1 MRFGKKKENTEKSID
16 MTQIYENEEKMAAAA
31 KDLMNIAASLDASDK
46 NLSQIS
52 ENLSAYAGE
61 LAELSNSNL
70 EIIQASSASMNQVS
84 SSMDTT
90 VSMLQQI
97 SEGSNN
103 LLEQN
108 QESQTLLDA
117 VIALK
122 NEVVSDTQETNIKI
136 NQLAELA
143 IEVDKIVES
152 VQNIAN
158 QTNLLALNA
167 AIEAARAGEHGRGFA
182 VVADEVRQLA
192 DDTKENLNGMKSFVQ
207 NIRTAAQEGT
217 ECMQSTL
224 YSTSQMDSK
233 MSQVADNIGQNV
245 TQLNEVVS
253 EINNINTVIQ
263 DVKDVASQINSSLE
277 HSDENAKAL
286 AEMAKNIH
294 DDTVSSVEYIRQ
306 VSSITEQLST
316 VSASITKGEPVAEAA
331 AQEEAQP

>member
-1 MRFGKKKENTEKSID
+1 MRFGKKEKTID
-16 MTQIYENEEKMAAAA
+16 KDMNMTLVYKNEEKMAALA
-31 KDLMNIAASLDASDK
+31 KELMAVAASLDSSDQ
-46 NLSQIS
+46 NLSRIS
-52 ENLSAYAGE
+52 ENLSACAGE

-70 EIIQASSASMNQVS
+70 EIIQASVTSMRQMS
-84 SSMDTT
+84 SSMDCAF
-90 VSMLQQI
+90 SMLQQI

-103 LLEQN
+103 LLDQN
-108 QESQTLLDA
+108 QDSQTLLDA

-122 NEVVSDTQETNIKI
+122 NEVVSDTQDTNTKI
-136 NQLAELA
+136 NELAELA
-143 IEVDKIVES
+143 VEVDKIVES

-224 YSTSQMDSK
+224 YSTSQMESK
-233 MSQVADNIGQNV
+233 MSQVVDNINQNV

-253 EINNINTVIQ
+253 EINQINTAIQ
-263 DVKDVASQINSSLE
+263 DVKAAASQINSSLA

-286 AEMAKNIH
+286 AEMAKNLH
-294 DDTVSSVEYIRQ
+294 DNTSSGAEYIKQ
-306 VSSITEQLST
+306 VSLISTQLSD
-316 VSASITKGEPVAEAA
+316 VSASITPEPPVQNQEAA
-331 AQEEAQP
+331 EL

>member
-1 MRFGKKKENTEKSID
+1 MRFGKKKEKTEKNMD
-16 MTQIYENEEKMAAAA
+16 MTLVYKNEEKMAAVA
-31 KDLMNIAASLDASDK
+31 KELMAVVASLDSSDQ
-46 NLSQIS
+46 NLSRIS
-52 ENLSAYAGE
+52 ENLSACAGE

-70 EIIQASSASMNQVS
+70 EIIQASVTSMRQMS
-84 SSMDTT
+84 SSMDCAF
-90 VSMLQQI
+90 SMLQQI

-103 LLEQN
+103 LLDQN
-108 QESQTLLDA
+108 QDSQTLLDA

-122 NEVVSDTQETNIKI
+122 NEVVSDTQDTNTKI
-136 NQLAELA
+136 NELAELA
-143 IEVDKIVES
+143 VEVDKIVES

-224 YSTSQMDSK
+224 YSTSQMESK
-233 MSQVADNIGQNV
+233 MSQVVDNISQNV
-245 TQLNEVVS
+245 LQLNEVVS
-253 EINNINTVIQ
+253 EISQIDTAIQ
-263 DVKDVASQINSSLE
+263 DVRAAASQINSSLE

-286 AEMAKNIH
+286 AEMAKNLH
-294 DDTVSSVEYIRQ
+294 DDTASGAEYIKQ
-306 VSSITEQLST
+306 VSLISTQLSD
-316 VSASITKGEPVAEAA
+316 VSASITPEPPVQNQETAEL
-331 AQEEAQP
+331 

>member
-1 MRFGKKKENTEKSID
+1 MRFGKKEKTID
-16 MTQIYENEEKMAAAA
+16 KDMNMTLVYKNEEKMAAVA
-31 KDLMNIAASLDASDK
+31 KELMAVATSLDSSDQ
-46 NLSQIS
+46 NLSRIS
-52 ENLSAYAGE
+52 ENLSACAGE

-70 EIIQASSASMNQVS
+70 EIIQASVTSMRQMS
-84 SSMDTT
+84 SSMDCAF
-90 VSMLQQI
+90 SMLQQI

-103 LLEQN
+103 LLDQN
-108 QESQTLLDA
+108 QDSQTLLDA

-122 NEVVSDTQETNIKI
+122 NEVVSDTQDTNTKI
-136 NQLAELA
+136 NELAELA
-143 IEVDKIVES
+143 VEVDKIVES

-224 YSTSQMDSK
+224 YSTSQMESK
-233 MSQVADNIGQNV
+233 MSQVVDNISQNV
-245 TQLNEVVS
+245 LQLNEVVS
-253 EINNINTVIQ
+253 EISQIDTAIQ
-263 DVKDVASQINSSLE
+263 DVKAAASQINSSLA

-286 AEMAKNIH
+286 AEMAKNLH
-294 DDTVSSVEYIRQ
+294 DNTSSGAEYIKQ
-306 VSSITEQLST
+306 VSLISTQLSD
-316 VSASITKGEPVAEAA
+316 VSASITPEPPVQNQEAA
-331 AQEEAQP
+331 EL

>member
-1 MRFGKKKENTEKSID
+1 MRFGKKEKTID
-16 MTQIYENEEKMAAAA
+16 KDMNMTLVYKNEEKMAALA
-31 KDLMNIAASLDASDK
+31 KELMAVAASLDSSDQ
-46 NLSQIS
+46 NLSRIS
-52 ENLSAYAGE
+52 ENLSACAGE

-70 EIIQASSASMNQVS
+70 EIIQASVANMSQMS
-84 SSMDTT
+84 SSMECAF
-90 VSMLQQI
+90 SMLQQI
-97 SEGSNN
+97 SEGSNS
-103 LLEQN
+103 LLDQN
-108 QESQTLLDA
+108 MESQTLLDA

-122 NEVVSDTQETNIKI
+122 NEVVSDTQDTNTKI

-143 IEVDKIVES
+143 VEVDKIVES

-224 YSTSQMDSK
+224 YSTSQMESK
-233 MSQVADNIGQNV
+233 MSQVVDNINQNV

-253 EINNINTVIQ
+253 EISQIDTAIQ
-263 DVKDVASQINSSLE
+263 DVKAAASQINSSLA

-286 AEMAKNIH
+286 AEMAKNLH
-294 DDTVSSVEYIRQ
+294 DNTSSGAEYIKQ
-306 VSSITEQLST
+306 VSLISTQLSD
-316 VSASITKGEPVAEAA
+316 VSASITPEPPVQNQEAA
-331 AQEEAQP
+331 EL